1 MLKQITIK
9 KIRPCRLIRFLGVL
23 IIFLYPYIEMA
34 GAQEPIKYWRSSF
47 ETGFPG
53 EWLNYDNGSWTED
66 GTPNP
71 GKNEVW
77 TIVDGSEVPGGAIHG
92 SKVYKGWLLQAQSES
107 HRAYPCIHC
116 DYASPLVNS
125 WWVYID
131 TDYANFPS
139 GGWHHFATWGNN
151 PDWDVHTMSVLGS
164 GKMEMAHVS
173 DFEVIG
179 DNAMPLREWVRFTVY
194 IEYAPAGNNL
204 IYCWMN
210 GQPCMKATNAKP
222 GGSNLQRAHWGL
234 YTSGNLF
241 EGVQYNDD
249 IQIWGLTEKWTDFT
263 KVPPSPYDSTP
274 VILHNS
280 KTIKEEFIKIIANSA
295 ERICLEV
302 KLKKQKDF
310 LFLDV
315 YNASGRLVRRLKPI
329 RKTSGLGIFYI
340 EKKALSPGIYYLGL
354 DGVSIFYSKKVVLY

>member
-1 MLKQITIK
+1 MKQVTID
-9 KIRPCRLIRFLGVL
+9 KIRIPQVIQLIGFL
-23 IIFLYPYIEMA
+23 IMFFYPYSEKV
-34 GAQEPIKYWRSSF
+34 GAQQPIKYWRSSF

-53 EWLNYDNGSWTED
+53 EWLNYDNGAWTED

-71 GKNEVW
+71 EKNEAW

-92 SKVYKGWLLQAQSES
+92 SKVYKGWVLQAQSES

-125 WWVYID
+125 WWVFLD
-131 TDYANFPS
+131 TDYANFPN

-164 GKMEMAHVS
+164 GNMEMAHVS
-173 DFEVIG
+173 DFEIVG
-179 DNAMPLREWVRFTVY
+179 DIAMPLREWVRFTVY

-204 IYCWMN
+204 VYCWMN
-210 GQPCMKATNAKP
+210 DQPCMKATNIKP

-234 YTSGNLF
+234 YTSGNIF

-249 IQIWGLTEKWTDFT
+249 VQVWGLTEKWTDFK

-274 VILHNS
+274 IITG
-280 KTIKEEFIKIIANSA
+280 KRATQGKEALTVVLISTKEIYI
-295 ERICLEV
+295 EV
-302 KLKKQKDF
+302 MAHGQNECTTLNVYTTQGKLISQ
-310 LFLDV
+310 
-315 YNASGRLVRRLKPI
+315 NTPAIRLKNLLQFKI
-329 RKTSGLGIFYI
+329 DRKKLSSGVYFVSVRMDNAFHCKRIT
-340 EKKALSPGIYYLGL
+340 IY
-354 DGVSIFYSKKVVLY
+354 